1 VAPFRGEE
9 RTDPRGAFLL
19 FRSVDDA
26 RAALRAL
33 DGRKGPGGETL
44 RVTLSPAPA
53 MHPNRLWRWVSI
65 QEGTEEEAAFF
76 ENECDKLGFGTGKE
90 EEEENHRVGREVV
103 DERGR
108 KVWKPRVGMRG
119 GRFGDWMKARWKRE
133 KNEDALRSDLLGMQ
147 MDLDRGEQEQEE
159 LVEGEGETGEDK
171 SVPLSA
177 FLHPTRRHQLT
188 SMVRDSST
196 ADREPEREG

>member
-1 VAPFRGEE
+1 VAPFRGEQ
-9 RTDPRGAFLL
+9 RTDPRGAFLQ
-19 FRSVDDA
+19 FPSIDDA

-33 DGRKGPGGETL
+33 DGRQGPGGETL

-53 MHPNRLWRWVSI
+53 VHPNRLWRWVSI
-65 QEGTEEEAAFF
+65 PEGTEEEAAFF

-90 EEEENHRVGREVV
+90 QEQEKVVV

-108 KVWKPRVGMRG
+108 KVWKPRVDTRG
-119 GRFGDWMKARWKRE
+119 GRFKDWMKARSKKE
-133 KNEDALRSDLLGMQ
+133 ENEDALRSDVWRMQ
-147 MDLDRGEQEQEE
+147 GDLDRGEQEQEE
-159 LVEGEGETGEDK
+159 PVEGEGEGEKGEDK

-177 FLHPTRRHQLT
+177 FLRPTRRHQLT

-196 ADREPEREG
+196 ADREPEGER